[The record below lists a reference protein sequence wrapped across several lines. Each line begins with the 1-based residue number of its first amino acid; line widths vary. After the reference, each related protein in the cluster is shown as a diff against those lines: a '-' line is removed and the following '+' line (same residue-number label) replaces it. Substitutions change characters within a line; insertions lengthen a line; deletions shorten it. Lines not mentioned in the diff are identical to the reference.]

1 MLSESLSSYSS
12 FNPASSYISYGITPL
27 KLSSMYGEP
36 SSSHQQETDL
46 NNNLQQSLTAYTSSQ
61 PTSSYKAMP
70 FGTEVKISS
79 IYELPS
85 ESAEASSSNY
95 GSPSEVSNGYGFSLQ
110 ATSNDSPSES
120 ISLYGS
126 PSPPSSS
133 SYASP
138 AETPS
143 TSLDPPS
150 PLAESYV
157 SPPGESSS
165 ADREPFSLETY
176 VPDEPTAPVLDPRK
190 SPAYKSDVVITT
202 EKVDKKENAVDR
214 VGLEENTKE
223 DKKDL
228 EKVETSVEDVEEG
241 EDTTDDPVLLT
252 VGEDE
257 EKSVAVVETSKAKSQ
272 MEVVT
277 EKDVSAH
284 LVTEREVTKEQAKE
298 EVKID
303 GDVTEQGH
311 ENAKENKI
319 EGTENL
325 V

>member
-1 MLSESLSSYSS
+1 M
-12 FNPASSYISYGITPL
+12 
-27 KLSSMYGEP
+27 
-36 SSSHQQETDL
+36 
-46 NNNLQQSLTAYTSSQ
+46 
-61 PTSSYKAMP
+61 
-70 FGTEVKISS
+70 
-79 IYELPS
+79 
-85 ESAEASSSNY
+85 
-95 GSPSEVSNGYGFSLQ
+95 
-110 ATSNDSPSES
+110 
-120 ISLYGS
+120 
-126 PSPPSSS
+126 
-133 SYASP
+133 
-138 AETPS
+138 
-143 TSLDPPS
+143 
-150 PLAESYV
+150 

-223 DKKDL
+223 DNKYL
-228 EKVETSVEDVEEG
+228 EIVETSVEDVEEG

-277 EKDVSAH
+277 EKDISAH
-284 LVTEREVTKEQAKE
+284 LATEREVKKEQAKE

-311 ENAKENKI
+311 ENAKENEI

>member
-1 MLSESLSSYSS
+1 M
-12 FNPASSYISYGITPL
+12 
-27 KLSSMYGEP
+27 
-36 SSSHQQETDL
+36 
-46 NNNLQQSLTAYTSSQ
+46 
-61 PTSSYKAMP
+61 
-70 FGTEVKISS
+70 
-79 IYELPS
+79 
-85 ESAEASSSNY
+85 
-95 GSPSEVSNGYGFSLQ
+95 
-110 ATSNDSPSES
+110 
-120 ISLYGS
+120 
-126 PSPPSSS
+126 
-133 SYASP
+133 
-138 AETPS
+138 
-143 TSLDPPS
+143 
-150 PLAESYV
+150 

-176 VPDEPTAPVLDPRK
+176 LPDEPTAPVLDPRK

-214 VGLEENTKE
+214 VSLEENTKE

-284 LVTEREVTKEQAKE
+284 LVTEREVTKEKAKE
-298 EVKID
+298 KMKID
-303 GDVTEQGH
+303 GNVAEQGH
-311 ENAKENKI
+311 ENAKENEI